1 MTAYEDLVWKNAR
14 IAAKN
19 IHKVVTG
26 ELSYAKANR
35 ILREMG
41 MEEVEN
47 LDLLQLMHKVKYNA
61 DEMGYDDGP
70 GLGEDA
76 ALDEGIYETAKD
88 IFRRIH
94 DGKF

>member
-19 IHKVVTG
+19 VHKVVTG
-26 ELSYAKANR
+26 ELSFAIVNHN
-35 ILREMG
+35 LREMG
-41 MEEVEN
+41 MAEVEN
-47 LDLLQLMHKVKYNA
+47 LDFLMLMNKVEYKA
-61 DEMGYDDGP
+61 DTMGYDDGP
-70 GLGEDA
+70 GFGEDA
-76 ALDEGIYETAKD
+76 ALDEGIYEAAKD